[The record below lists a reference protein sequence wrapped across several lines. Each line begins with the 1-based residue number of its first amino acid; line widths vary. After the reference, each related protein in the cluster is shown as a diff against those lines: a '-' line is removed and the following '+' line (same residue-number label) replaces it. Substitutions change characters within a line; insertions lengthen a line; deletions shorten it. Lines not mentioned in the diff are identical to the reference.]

1 MMYAQYMKQYG
12 RALKIAQKLYQEKAN
27 PEMEMTAL
35 KVRKTFILKEFY
47 G

>member
-27 PEMEMTAL
+27 PEMEVTAL
-35 KVRKTFILKEFY
+35 KVR
-47 G
+47 